1 MIGFYMFFSGKWR
14 KCIKLC
20 GTPCLAM
27 VDLEKASD
35 MAYQDVLDEFDLVW
49 CVKGL
54 IVPHI
59 DLVVWKVRPQMATI
73 S

>member
-1 MIGFYMFFSGKWR
+1 
-14 KCIKLC
+14 
-20 GTPCLAM
+20 M

-49 CVKGL
+49 CVEGL